1 MDFLQKPWTKKRS
14 TAPGMVRPL
23 WSRSIGPLTSNAA
36 IGVDHQRAKLIHLDL
51 DPAAADISDMT
62 DGSPTFYVA
71 KEAHQAEGKWRRKKI
86 GRRKKKRAEEED
98 WKKETYKISSNI
110 TTREN
115 KEEGRELNK
124 NKQQEEQAQGQEQ
137 EEGIPTQ
144 TGRLRFCHHS
154 FK

>member
-1 MDFLQKPWTKKRS
+1 MEE
-14 TAPGMVRPL
+14 
-23 WSRSIGPLTSNAA
+23 
-36 IGVDHQRAKLIHLDL
+36 
-51 DPAAADISDMT
+51 
-62 DGSPTFYVA
+62 
-71 KEAHQAEGKWRRKKI
+71 KED
-86 GRRKKKRAEEED
+86 RKKKEEEGRRRRL
-98 WKKETYKISSNI
+98 KKETYKISSNI

>member
-86 GRRKKKRAEEED
+86 GRRKKRAEEED

>member
-71 KEAHQAEGKWRRKKI
+71 KEAHQAEGKWRKKI